1 MSKAFLKIFFTTHH
15 ALENTIT
22 TILSAQLDGEVKVV
36 QAFGPLTT
44 THIKKLKKHVHIHQL
59 QQNVHTHINKQKTNA
74 AENIKMSKQQPQLQS
89 EALKV

>member
-1 MSKAFLKIFFTTHH
+1 MSKALKKIFFTTHH

-44 THIKKLKKHVHIHQL
+44 THIKNKKTCTYIHQL
-59 QQNVHTHINKQKTNA
+59 QQNVHTHT
-74 AENIKMSKQQPQLQS
+74 
-89 EALKV
+89 

>member
-1 MSKAFLKIFFTTHH
+1 MSKAFKKIFFTTRH

-44 THIKKLKKHVHIHQL
+44 THI
-59 QQNVHTHINKQKTNA
+59 
-74 AENIKMSKQQPQLQS
+74 
-89 EALKV
+89 